1 MISIQLMNTRNSQK
15 NISMSIGISSRQTVL
30 NFRKI
35 IFRTCPP
42 TPTLFQFDESLIE
55 DKLGKLQA
63 NTLTVDNL
71 TVEWLRTRL
80 NELEASVKECQD
92 RQAKYCN
99 ENGIS
104 APSTP
109 TMNGGVNGHNGTK
122 DLNK

>member
-1 MISIQLMNTRNSQK
+1 
-15 NISMSIGISSRQTVL
+15 MSIGSSLKNTSTCLFL
-30 NFRKI
+30 NKSFHFENVHP
-35 IFRTCPP
+35 FRTCPP
-42 TPTLFQFDESLIE
+42 TPTLFQFDEGLIE

-109 TMNGGVNGHNGTK
+109 TMNGVNGHNGTK